1 MNLVSLC
8 GLISQMRYRIA
19 LLLLVLLA
27 ACSPKVPSPT
37 SIPSEVLIPWLT
49 PTPLGTPDLST
60 AVIQPTVTPTLRV
73 HVVASGEVLGY
84 IAGRYGVTVAQIVA
98 ANPGMNPDLLTIGQK
113 ITIPNPVPGSNIVS
127 SGSTNPTPTPVVV
140 DLGSV
145 NCNRSLEGGAWCFF
159 TVHNGQGNMIEN
171 VSADIKLFDAA
182 GQQVGEQVAYTIL
195 DVIPAGGVL
204 PIAAYFDAPVPSPVT
219 ATAMINSGILVP
231 TGDTRYLPATIR
243 NQSVAIQLDGLSAVI
258 TGEVVPDNAT
268 KGASSIWV
276 AAVAYDASDSI
287 VGVRRWMGKSAL
299 PAGQAQPFSLTV
311 YSSNDA
317 IVRVELSVEARP

>member
-1 MNLVSLC
+1 M
-8 GLISQMRYRIA
+8 
-19 LLLLVLLA
+19 
-27 ACSPKVPSPT
+27 T
-37 SIPSEVLIPWLT
+37 
-49 PTPLGTPDLST
+49 
-60 AVIQPTVTPTLRV
+60 
-73 HVVASGEVLGY
+73 SGEVLGY

-98 ANPGMNPDLLTIGQK
+98 VNPGMNPDLLTIGQK

-127 SGSTNPTPTPVVV
+127 SGSNNPTPTPVVV

-145 NCNRSLEGGAWCFF
+145 SCNRNLEGGAWCFF

-243 NQSVAIQLDGLSAVI
+243 NQSVAIQSDGLSAVI
-258 TGEVVPDNAT
+258 TGEVVPDIAT

-276 AAVAYDASDSI
+276 AAVAYDAADSI
-287 VGVRRWMGKSAL
+287 VGVRRWMSKSAL
-299 PAGQAQPFSLTV
+299 TAGQVQPFSLIV
-311 YSSNDA
+311 YSSHDA